1 MVTTR
6 DHTEISELR
15 KVLKL
20 DEDTKPESVNATETP
35 SAVAVS

>member
-6 DHTEISELR
+6 DHTEISGLR

-20 DEDTKPESVNATETP
+20 DEETKPEIGNTIETP